1 MLRLILQLRKVD
13 LQAQQLRMRLQ
24 SVVLLMQTEFLQL
37 RLVRMR
43 MFNVNRVSPLVMGQ
57 LLLQTVTKGLH
68 SVQQHPQMQEILLQ
82 LVLWLM
88 QKQMHLLRLVE
99 KLLLSVKKVLQ
110 LVKILLLNVKK
121 VSQLVKTQ
129 RLPKTVLRLLQSVF
143 HQLQIIQT
151 QQRSV
156 LMQEVAMLIAWH

>member
-99 KLLLSVKKVLQ
+99 KLLLSVKKV
-110 LVKILLLNVKK
+110 
-121 VSQLVKTQ
+121 SQLVKMQ
-129 RLPKTVLRLLQSVF
+129 RLLQTVLRRLQSVF
-143 HQLQIIQT
+143 HQLQMVQT

-156 LMQEVAMLIAWH
+156 LMQEAVMLTAWH